1 MKYIAHFLIVFSLLN
16 NNVSAGVMPSR
27 TRVVYTESNR
37 EQSLMLANTNRYP
50 VIVQTWIDNGEGTPD
65 VSGIPFIS
73 VPPVFR
79 LEPHAIKGVRII
91 YNGRPVRRDRES
103 LYWFNIYE
111 IPPERKDVVME
122 NGVLV
127 TMNTQIKLFY
137 RPSGVITTPEQAI
150 SAVTCH
156 KAGIQIMQCY
166 NPSPI
171 HLSVIAVQIDS
182 YRSTARALD
191 SDLMIPPLAEKKIN
205 LSKDIPDSFSAEF
218 RYVNDSGDQLTHR
231 VVVKK

>member
-16 NNVSAGVMPSR
+16 NDVSAGVMPSR

-37 EQSLMLANTNRYP
+37 EQSLMLANTNSYP

-65 VSGIPFIS
+65 VSGIPFVS

-79 LEPHAIKGVRII
+79 LEPHAVKGVRII
-91 YNGRPVRRDRES
+91 YNGRPVRRDTES

-111 IPPERKDVVME
+111 IPPERKDTVKV
-122 NGVLV
+122 NSVLV

-137 RPSGVITTPEQAI
+137 RPSGVVTTPEQAI

-156 KAGIQIMQCY
+156 RTGVKIMQCY

-171 HLSVIAVQIDS
+171 HISVIAVQVDS
-182 YRSTARALD
+182 EHLTARALD
-191 SDLMIPPLAEKKIN
+191 SDLMMSPSGEKKIN

-218 RYVNDSGDQLTHR
+218 HYINDSGDQLTHR
-231 VVVKK
+231 IVVKK